1 MTAPPPDAVDPAP
14 APARP
19 EERPAPLT
27 VAASLAG
34 VEALLLVLFGFAE
47 LLSLTGERVAMGVTT
62 TAFFVVYGVGLA
74 FCAWRL
80 ARLESWARAPVVL
93 AQLIQLGVAWS
104 FKDGST
110 TLVAVG
116 LAVVALVVVA
126 GVFHPRSL
134 TALAHDD

>member
-1 MTAPPPDAVDPAP
+1 VTGPAPDATAAP
-14 APARP
+14 S
-19 EERPAPLT
+19 ERPAPLT

-34 VEALLLVLFGFAE
+34 LEAALLALFGVAE
-47 LLSLTGERVAMGVTT
+47 LFSLTGARVAMGLTT
-62 TAFFVVYGVGLA
+62 TAFFLVYGAGLA

-110 TLVAVG
+110 AVVAAG
-116 LAVVALVVVA
+116 LALVALVVIA
-126 GVFHPRSL
+126 GIFHPRSL
-134 TALAHDD
+134 SALAERD